1 MSRWEKRI
9 TQARQLLLDGDQE
22 GAEQEL
28 RAVFQG
34 GDLETSAQAGLQV
47 AAMLAERDEL
57 TEAREIYQRVV
68 DTEQPAHAQSAAI
81 ALGNLLLEA
90 EELATAQVLLR
101 MAAEGP
107 EPDEA
112 GRADVLLAQVLSERG
127 DGAGAREARSRALS
141 SGDPGVVEAAQQLSL
156 PPDRSEGAEYL
167 QIAYQR
173 ALAMLEQGRDQ
184 DAEPILRKLLDSGHP
199 HYGSLGA
206 AKLYALHADD
216 TTIAH
221 ELADKIITLAHPEHL
236 AWGHML
242 LGGVLED
249 LDDPSGAAEAY
260 ERAAQDP
267 RPKVRL
273 HALIRMAM
281 QLGRLGDRSQRA
293 GEVLRDVIDTRHPRY
308 GVEALGVLAEL
319 QRDAGEIEAA
329 IETFGR
335 VVDSGH
341 PDKAPLAAYHLG
353 VLRYDRGDPDGAA
366 EAFRRAAQAPDA
378 NVAHQAEL
386 ALSMM
391 DPEQQSMV
399 DTDRADAA
407 SVGPETGS
415 EAGPPIDPSAD
426 PEVEPA
432 ESLRRARKAAAS
444 ADVESARAGY
454 QKLLDS
460 ELAATARISLGLAEA
475 ALGDSARARGLL
487 RETAGADGSAQA
499 RYAAF
504 LDAVCDEPSARTV
517 LPVLLR
523 VEAGESE
530 VDPHELVA
538 VGAAEFTG
546 EASVEVLTGLAE
558 SENPLVWSMA
568 STALADRLIRRD
580 QPGDA
585 QPLLQR
591 VLADGHPAPRPWAA
605 IALGDLLMERGDLDG
620 TVSAFETALATRH
633 PVLVGDAFDRLALI
647 YRTFERREEL
657 LELYRRTAAG
667 GHPEFGPL
675 AAFLLGEEMVGS
687 GELDSALD
695 LFTRA
700 AGSTSSVGSVAVFGM
715 RAIRQELEPARETF
729 LALADGQ
736 EQHRSA
742 TRLCLDLAHRYV
754 DRGITT
760 FTEWALQL
768 AGESGHPDLRQQ
780 GWLYLGALHSER
792 GDTDAAVAAWE
803 RAAAGTDQEDAAVA
817 KASIAD
823 LAANTG
829 DVDRAVA
836 LLEEVAAADVRN
848 SAEAARRLVELRADG
863 SQTVP
868 PQRSAE
874 NVAPQGGES
883 DSERAGRLLRDGEA
897 EAAEA
902 LLAEQYGSGLLAE
915 FWRAARTDVASAAR
929 LLDEAGDEDKRNCSE
944 LALDL
949 GRRQASA
956 GSAEALARLR
966 LVVDHGHPEAVP
978 KAHIALGKHAEQ
990 RGENAMA
997 LSWYRRAIH
1006 ADEPAAVARAGV
1018 LMSQLLARF
1027 HDLHGAISIARHSHV
1042 EGTGSAGLEAGVL
1055 LGHLQHLAGEPEEA
1069 RRTWDEAEQSA
1080 DSAEQFGT
1088 ALHRRI
1094 RVVGETSAE
1103 ALEMLLRA
1111 AESGDPA
1118 TAAIAL
1124 RWLADRT
1131 SDPSVAVRHLQE
1143 AAGKDV
1149 PQHSEAARGRLA
1161 ELLLEQG
1168 DSDAAETQFERVR
1181 RSSEPRVA
1189 ARGEFGLGLIRYESG
1204 DLPAAVTAFVQAAG
1218 HAPEEDLGEDA
1229 LNNVRVVLDDQ
1240 RGSGDH
1246 QGAADTLRRMAEV
1259 VPDDHVAEWAQE
1271 AGDELLGDGDPDAA
1285 LVYLR
1290 CAVEIGAPD
1299 PAPEAVLALGTAL
1312 QRHGDV
1318 FGARQAYQRVVGSA
1332 EERLAAVANYRLNEL
1347 PSGENVFSGGER
1359 RLG

>member
-28 RAVFQG
+28 RTVFRK
-34 GDLETSAQAGLQV
+34 GDLEPSAQAGLQL

-68 DTEQPAHAQSAAI
+68 DTEQPGQAQSAAI

-107 EPDEA
+107 ELDEA
-112 GRADVLLAQVLSERG
+112 GRAEVLLAQVLSERG

-173 ALAMLEQGRDQ
+173 ALAMLEQGRDH
-184 DAEPILRKLLDSGHP
+184 DAEPILRRLLDSGHP

-216 TTIAH
+216 TAVAH

-281 QLGRLGDRSQRA
+281 QLGRLDGSPQRA
-293 GEVLRDVIDTRHPRY
+293 RQVLREVIDTRHPRY

-353 VLRYDRGDPDGAA
+353 VLRYDRDDPERAA
-366 EAFRRAAQAPDA
+366 EAFRQAAQAPDT

-399 DTDRADAA
+399 DTDRAPAVEVAA
-407 SVGPETGS
+407 EVDPAESAPE
-415 EAGPPIDPSAD
+415 A
-426 PEVEPA
+426 EPA

-444 ADVESARAGY
+444 ADVESARTGY
-454 QKLLDS
+454 LKLLES

-475 ALGDSARARGLL
+475 ALGDLARARRLL
-487 RETAGADGSAQA
+487 REAAGADGSAQA

-504 LDAVCDEPSARTV
+504 LDAVCDEPAARTV

-523 VEAGESE
+523 VEAGESV

-546 EASVEVLTGLAE
+546 EASVEALTGLAE
-558 SENPLVWSMA
+558 SENPLVWSMS
-568 STALADRLIRRD
+568 STVLADQLIRRE

-585 QPLLQR
+585 RPLLQR

-605 IALGDLLMERGDLDG
+605 IALGELLMERGELDG
-620 TVSAFETALATRH
+620 TVSAFETALGSGH

-657 LELYRRTAAG
+657 LDLYRRTAAG
-667 GHPEFGPL
+667 GHPEVGPR

-700 AGSTSSVGSVAVFGM
+700 AGSTSSAGSVAVFGM
-715 RAIRQELEPARETF
+715 RAIRQDLESARETF

-754 DRGITT
+754 DRGVTT
-760 FTEWALQL
+760 FTEWALRL
-768 AGESGHPDLRQQ
+768 VGESGHPDMRQQ

-792 GDTDAAVAAWE
+792 GDTETAVSAWE
-803 RAAAGTDQEDAAVA
+803 RAADGTDREEAAVA

-823 LAANTG
+823 LVASTG
-829 DVDRAVA
+829 DTDRAVA

-848 SAEAARRLVELRADG
+848 SAEAARRLAELRADE
-863 SQTVP
+863 SRSVP
-868 PQRSAE
+868 PPRSA
-874 NVAPQGGES
+874 NGTAPQEGEF
-883 DSERAGRLLRDGEA
+883 DGERAERLLREGDA
-897 EAAEA
+897 EAAKDVISA
-902 LLAEQYGSGLLAE
+902 QYDSDLLAE
-915 FWRAARTDVASAAR
+915 FWLAARTDVTAAAR

-944 LALDL
+944 LALEL
-949 GRRQASA
+949 GRRQAAA
-956 GSAEALARLR
+956 GGYEALARLR
-966 LVVDHGHPEAVP
+966 LVVDRGHPEAVP
-978 KAHIALGKHAEQ
+978 KAHIALGKYAEQ

-1018 LMSQLLARF
+1018 LMSQLLARL

-1103 ALEMLLRA
+1103 AADMLQRA
-1111 AESGDPA
+1111 AESSDPA

-1124 RWLADRT
+1124 RWLADRA
-1131 SDPSVAVRHLQE
+1131 SDPSEAVRYLQD
-1143 AAGKDV
+1143 AARKDV
-1149 PQHSEAARGRLA
+1149 PEDSEAARGRLA

-1168 DSDAAETQFERVR
+1168 DSEAAENQFERVR
-1181 RSSEPRVA
+1181 RSSEPKVA

-1204 DLPAAVTAFVQAAG
+1204 DLPGAVTAFVQAAG

-1271 AGDELLGDGDPDAA
+1271 AGDELLGEGDPDSA

-1312 QRHGDV
+1312 QRRGDV
-1318 FGARQAYQRVVGSA
+1318 SGARQAYQRVLGSA
-1332 EERLAAVANYRLNEL
+1332 EERLVAVANDRLNEL